1 MPLAIDKLTE
11 HLGAEV
17 QGVELAA
24 TIDAATFAQLRS
36 AFYQHAVLVFRDQK
50 ITAAQQVAFSAG
62 FGPLEMTIPSDP
74 IGDGGPVGILS
85 NVDEKGQIFPPDDP
99 RMLYYKGNSLWH
111 SDGSFKQV
119 PLRGSLLAAKVVPPT
134 GGETEYASL
143 RAAYNTLPEKKKAAL
158 EGLLAEH
165 SLAHSRQQISPNLV
179 SEAFLKDT
187 PPVEQPL
194 VRTIPATGEKV
205 LLVGSYTTR
214 IIDWP
219 LTAGKALL
227 DELLDWSTQPQFV
240 YRHTWQAHDLV
251 MWDNRLC
258 LHRARPFDSEN
269 HQRIMHRTT
278 LAGDQSRID
287 SPKSCREV
295 KKGEIEKF

>member
-1 MPLAIDKLTE
+1 MPLAIEKLTE
-11 HLGAEV
+11 HIGAEV
-17 QGVELAA
+17 RGLEIAA
-24 TIDAATFAQLRS
+24 PIDAATFAQLRS

-85 NVDEKGQIFPPDDP
+85 NVDEKGQIFPPDDT

-111 SDGSFKQV
+111 SDGSFREA
-119 PLRGSLLAAKVVPPT
+119 PLLGSLLTAKVVPPT

-143 RAAYNTLPEKKKAAL
+143 RAAYNALPEKRKAAL
-158 EGLLAEH
+158 EGLCAEH

-187 PPVEQPL
+187 PPVAQPL

-214 IIDWP
+214 IIAWP
-219 LTAGKALL
+219 LAAGKALL
-227 DELLDWSTQPQFV
+227 EELLDWSTQPQFI
-240 YRHTWQAHDLV
+240 YRHTWRAHDLV

-258 LHRARPFDSEN
+258 LHRARPFDSAN
-269 HQRIMHRTT
+269 YPRIMHRTT
-278 LAGDQSRID
+278 LAGAQSRID
-287 SPKSCREV
+287 PKKSCKE
-295 KKGEIEKF
+295 EKRGQ

>member
-11 HLGAEV
+11 HIGAEV

-187 PPVEQPL
+187 PPVENPSCAPSLQRAKRYSWSAPIPPALSTGRSQPARL
-194 VRTIPATGEKV
+194 CWTSCWIGQRNRNSSTATPGRP
-205 LLVGSYTTR
+205 TTWSCG
-214 IIDWP
+214 IIACVCTGQGP
-219 LTAGKALL
+219 LTA
-227 DELLDWSTQPQFV
+227 
-240 YRHTWQAHDLV
+240 
-251 MWDNRLC
+251 
-258 LHRARPFDSEN
+258 
-269 HQRIMHRTT
+269 RTT
-278 LAGDQSRID
+278 SALCTAPPLPATRAESTPQNLAG
-287 SPKSCREV
+287 K
-295 KKGEIEKF
+295 